1 MRSRLLPS
9 WLSFLLRRLRDAAL
23 VLLGVHLLTFAL
35 FFGVNTPDDMARL
48 ALGGKR
54 VTAEQ
59 VLNWKRERGYD
70 RPLLWNA
77 DEHGSGALTQTIFWQ
92 RSAALLRLDFG
103 RSDSESGGD
112 IGREVGRRMAV
123 SVQLALPLFVLQGL
137 ASLLVALAL
146 VAVRGSALERWG
158 GALTLLM
165 LSISS
170 LFYIVAGQALFS
182 HLLRLAPVSG
192 WADGWA
198 SWRFLVLPLGLA
210 LLTRLAGDVRLY
222 RAMLLEEAGK
232 PHVRAA
238 RARGLGEAAVLG
250 RHVLRNAAV
259 PVLTSAGLVLPQVF
273 LGSLVFESYFGL
285 PGLGAYAIEAIA
297 AQDFAV
303 VRTMVLLGAVLQ
315 VTAMLLVDLALRW
328 ADPRIRLDAPGVAR

>member
-1 MRSRLLPS
+1 MSRPVLA
-9 WLSFLLRRLRDAAL
+9 FLLRRLRDAVL
-23 VLLGVHLLTFAL
+23 VLVGVHVLTFAL

-54 VTAEQ
+54 VSADQ

-77 DEHGSGALTQTIFWQ
+77 EAPGLEALTATIFWRQ
-92 RSAALLRLDFG
+92 SAGLLRLDFG
-103 RSDSESGGD
+103 RADSESGGE
-112 IGREVGRRMAV
+112 IGREIGRRMAV
-123 SVQLALPLFVLQGL
+123 SVQLALPLFLLQGL
-137 ASLLVALAL
+137 ASLMLALAL

-165 LSISS
+165 LSVSS
-170 LFYIVAGQALFS
+170 LFYIVVGQAVFS
-182 HLLRLAPVSG
+182 GWLRLAPVSG
-192 WADGWA
+192 WADGAA
-198 SWRFLVLPLGLA
+198 SWRFLALPLGLA
-210 LLTRLAGDVRLY
+210 LLARLAGDVRLY
-222 RAMLLEEAGK
+222 RAFLLEEVGR

-238 RARGLGEAAVLG
+238 RARGLGEPAVLV

-259 PVLTSAGLVLPQVF
+259 PVLTSAALVLPQVF
-273 LGSLVFESYFGL
+273 LGSLVFESFFGL

-303 VRTMVLLGAVLQ
+303 VRTMVLLGALLYVA
-315 VTAMLLVDLALRW
+315 TMLLVDLALLW
-328 ADPRIRLDAPGVAR
+328 ADPRIRLEGGEARP

>member
-1 MRSRLLPS
+1 MSAV
-9 WLSFLLRRLRDAAL
+9 FLLRRLRDAAL
-23 VLLGVHLLTFAL
+23 VLLGVHVLSFAL
-35 FFGVNTPDDMARL
+35 FFGIHTPDDMARA

-54 VTAEQ
+54 VSADQ
-59 VLNWKRERGYD
+59 IQNWKRERGYD
-70 RPLLWNA
+70 LPLLWNPG
-77 DEHGSGALTQTIFWQ
+77 EHGLQAWTQTLFWQ
-92 RSAALLRLDFG
+92 RSAGLLRLDFG
-103 RSDSESGGD
+103 RADSESGGD
-112 IGREVGRRMAV
+112 IGREVSRRMAV

-137 ASLLVALAL
+137 ASLWIALAL

-158 GALTLLM
+158 GAVTLLM
-165 LSISS
+165 LSVSS
-170 LFYIVAGQALFS
+170 LFYIVLGQALFS
-182 HLLRLAPVSG
+182 NLLRLAPVSG
-192 WADGWA
+192 WADGWD

-238 RARGLGEAAVLG
+238 RARGLGETAVLG

-273 LGSLVFESYFGL
+273 LGSLVFESFFGL

-303 VRTMVLLGAVLQ
+303 VRTMVLLGAVLY
-315 VTAMLLVDLALRW
+315 VVAMLLVDLALLW
-328 ADPRIRLDAPGVAR
+328 ADPRIRLEGDGAADR